1 MVVDYRA
8 IQCHG
13 YLQMLD
19 LGRPIEKL
27 PVLVCFDFI
36 VPTNAGD
43 RVAPREE
50 SVAYHVAPTSFADA
64 FAFAAMHPNPG
75 AIHEW
80 AEEHGAAPI
89 SLPHSQNVEVVLH
102 EPLVD
107 SIEV

>member
-50 SVAYHVAPTSFADA
+50 SVAYHVAPTGFADA
-64 FAFAAMHPNPG
+64 FAFASMTLAQSFDQ
-75 AIHEW
+75 I
-80 AEEHGAAPI
+80 
-89 SLPHSQNVEVVLH
+89 
-102 EPLVD
+102 
-107 SIEV
+107 